1 MKKTYPLLFSVLL
14 VISCSNNNKKKIVS
28 SPDAKIVMAESMQR
42 FSNAWN
48 QGNAAMVA
56 KEFTNDAVRVIS
68 NPLSPIEGENAILKS
83 FESTFSEESNF
94 YKSHIETSVLET
106 RAVSDNIF
114 LGTGIFKILDENDN
128 VLEEGKWGNVFKY
141 SNGEIKFLLESAHRN
156 PKVQSEIKN
165 ITVLAS
171 SITSEEL
178 HFDKVQKSVSNYMKN
193 VNTQNAEGLSL
204 LFTENSI
211 QSVSSKNGIIL
222 GRKKIRDSEI
232 FSEGQIL
239 SANIMGYKYLENSIA
254 IAYGKWLQIVQKT
267 GAKTGGQWGNLFKI
281 KGDKALLIME
291 SAGVTE

>member
-1 MKKTYPLLFSVLL
+1 
-14 VISCSNNNKKKIVS
+14 
-28 SPDAKIVMAESMQR
+28 
-42 FSNAWN
+42 
-48 QGNAAMVA
+48 
-56 KEFTNDAVRVIS
+56 
-68 NPLSPIEGENAILKS
+68 
-83 FESTFSEESNF
+83 
-94 YKSHIETSVLET
+94 
-106 RAVSDNIF
+106 
-114 LGTGIFKILDENDN
+114 
-128 VLEEGKWGNVFKY
+128 
-141 SNGEIKFLLESAHRN
+141 
-156 PKVQSEIKN
+156 
-165 ITVLAS
+165 
-171 SITSEEL
+171 
-178 HFDKVQKSVSNYMKN
+178 MKN

-254 IAYGKWLQIVQKT
+254 IAYGKWLQIDQKT